1 MPVSEAGQEAAA
13 GVGAGGEDVAV
24 WLEGGHG
31 GGGGCQARVA
41 PRQDVPHP
49 LQTLQLLHPLHGG
62 YRGAASAQGSVI
74 VTWPHEH
81 GTLNMNIHRHSHGDV
96 NIEIENIFNC
106 CEEGKLE
113 TRLYIFSTKD
123 CLGSW
128 CGNLWWDCSA
138 CWVFCTHHT

>member
-31 GGGGCQARVA
+31 GGGGRQARVA
-41 PRQDVPHP
+41 PRQNVPHP

-62 YRGAASAQGSVI
+62 YRGAASAQGAVSHLTTLAWHI
-74 VTWPHEH
+74 EHE
-81 GTLNMNIHRHSHGDV
+81 LNIHRHSHGDV
-96 NIEIENIFNC
+96 NMEIENIFNC
-106 CEEGKLE
+106 REEGKLE
-113 TRLYIFSTKD
+113 TRYIFSTKD

-128 CGNLWWDCSA
+128 CGNLCWDCSA
-138 CWVFCTHHT
+138 C